1 MEQEYMLDINQLSK
15 QQQMIEGQKLMN
27 SIQNGFGLM
36 RENQARMERFKRDH
50 MEGVRHRQTLQIQT
64 MIGLN
69 LFNAICA
76 DTPFGSDPGEAEWAI
91 DGNGG

>member
-1 MEQEYMLDINQLSK
+1 MENFNYDIGQLSK
-15 QQQMIEGQKLMN
+15 QQQMIEMQKLMN

-36 RENQARMERFKRDH
+36 RENQARMERFKREH
-50 MEGVRHRQTLQIQT
+50 MEGVRHKQTLQIQT

-76 DTPFGSDPGEAEWAI
+76 DTPYGSDPGEAEWAI